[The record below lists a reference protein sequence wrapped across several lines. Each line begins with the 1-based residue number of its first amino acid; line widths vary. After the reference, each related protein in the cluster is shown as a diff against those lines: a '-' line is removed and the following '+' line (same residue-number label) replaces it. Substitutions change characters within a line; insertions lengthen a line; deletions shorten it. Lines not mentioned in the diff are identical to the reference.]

1 MDFLFKFHD
10 EHFLRKKLSLSHEN
24 FIMNNEFNELSQ
36 GSI

>member
-1 MDFLFKFHD
+1 MDFLFKSHD
-10 EHFLRKKLSLSHEN
+10 EQKKKKKLSLSHEN